1 MKLTPKDYVES
12 KPELAKAGFKAIKDL
27 LADNADGK
35 KSPDD
40 IAVLFGIELKVI
52 ELVATTGSYA
62 DYQMVV
68 DLEIEKET
76 VAKQLDAE
84 RNKKVTPQLT
94 RWQWT
99 WGTAVFLLLAGG
111 IVWFIVWIAERLT
124 Q

>member
-27 LADNADGK
+27 LADNTDGK

-40 IAVLFGIELKVI
+40 IAILFGIELKVI

-68 DLEIEKET
+68 DLELEKEKT
-76 VAKQLDAE
+76 VKELEAE

-99 WGTAVFLLLAGG
+99 WGTAVFLALVGG
-111 IVWFIVWIAERLT
+111 LIWLIIWIVGRLT
-124 Q
+124 